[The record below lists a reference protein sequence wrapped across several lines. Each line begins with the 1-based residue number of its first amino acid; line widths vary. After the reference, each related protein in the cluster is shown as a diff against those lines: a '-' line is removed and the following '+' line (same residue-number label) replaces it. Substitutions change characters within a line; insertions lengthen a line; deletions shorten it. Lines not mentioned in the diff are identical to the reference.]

1 MAIRVE
7 TSIKKYNKGY
17 SQYDA
22 NIINQIFDFGGNSS
36 LKINSLIVKDIEVDF
51 NNATLFTKNISE
63 IGGDDFDNYSML
75 SIFSKEVIESPTDM
89 GVPVRFDLEI
99 HPGVTITTSQF
110 LICNSTSINWNDVTI
125 KNLQPNENKK
135 TLLTIVIG
143 KI

>member
-22 NIINQIFDFGGNSS
+22 NIINQIFDSGDDTS
-36 LKINSLIVKDIEVDF
+36 LKLNSLIVEDIEVDF
-51 NNATLFTKNISE
+51 EDASTFIKNISDV
-63 IGGDDFDNYSML
+63 GGDDFDNYSLL
-75 SIFSKEVIESPTDM
+75 SIFAKEKIESPIDM
-89 GVPVRFDLEI
+89 GLPVRFDLEI
-99 HPGVTITTSQF
+99 HPGVTITSSQF
-110 LICNSTSINWNDVTI
+110 MVCNSTSINWNDITV

-135 TLLTIVIG
+135 VLLTIVIG